1 MEIDLALLER
11 VEASPAALTVVRF
24 YAWSRPSVSLGK
36 HQDSA
41 RAIDSDFC
49 RRAGIEVVRRPTGGR
64 AVLHDDEL
72 TYSVI
77 SNDRHR
83 FPAGSVGEAYHAI
96 AQALLTGIARLGID
110 VELAPRSPKSP
121 QAPRA
126 SAGAPRPDPC
136 FASPSRH
143 ELLHR
148 RRKLAGSAQ
157 RRLRR
162 SFLQHGS
169 IPLAIDY
176 GRMAAALGCS
186 ESLLRST
193 MTSLSRAAGRA
204 VAREELESEL
214 ARSFQGAFGIKPSI
228 LPCDW
233 RVDSYP
239 KSGL

>member
-24 YAWSRPSVSLGK
+24 YAWNRPSVSLGK
-36 HQDSA
+36 HQDPA
-41 RAIDSDFC
+41 KAIDSDFC

-77 SNDRHR
+77 SNDRLR

-96 AQALLTGIARLGID
+96 AQALLTAIAGLGIEA
-110 VELAPRSPKSP
+110 ELAPRSPKSP
-121 QAPRA
+121 LAPRA
-126 SAGAPRPDPC
+126 PRPEPC

-176 GRMAAALGCS
+176 ARMAAALGCS

-204 VAREELESEL
+204 VGREELEFEL
-214 ARSFQGAFGIKPSI
+214 ARAFQGAFGIKPSI